1 MKKRLFALL
10 AAGMVGLSV
19 PFTVSASWK
28 QDSQQNWS
36 WVENGKKAT
45 GWKKINGKWYHF
57 EPYGVM
63 DTYWIVL
70 DDKTYYLGEDG
81 AMRTGWV
88 KDYDDKWN
96 YYNPAGDQVV
106 GQWKKIDGKWYYF
119 DDIGKMTTGWRK
131 FADGSDY
138 YFYPDG
144 HMATNTT
151 IDGNPIGADGRA
163 DISAW
168 IGNVDLDI
176 YDVGRYE
183 DGTHYFS
190 ADITNLS
197 KKTIKKIE
205 IDVYHY
211 DQIGK
216 PAYDYTTRSN
226 CYTLEEEVSI
236 APGETFFDYWDYDF
250 TNFSTYCFFP
260 AYLRVTYADG
270 SKETLKKTT
279 YTTFYGY
286 EGKDPKDEYF
296 PDFPYTS

>member
-28 QDSQQNWS
+28 QDSKQNWS

-57 EPYGVM
+57 DPYGVM
-63 DTYWIVL
+63 ETYWIML

-88 KDYDDKWN
+88 KDYDDTWN

-106 GQWKKIDGKWYYF
+106 GQWKQIGGKWYYF
-119 DDIGKMTTGWRK
+119 DDFGKMRTGWRK
-131 FADGSDY
+131 FADGSTY

-176 YDVGRYE
+176 YDAGRYE

-250 TNFSTYCFFP
+250 TNISTYCVFP

-270 SKETLKKTT
+270 LKETLKKLP
-279 YTTFYGY
+279 YMPFGDYR
-286 EGKDPKDEYF
+286 GKDPKDEYF

>member
-28 QDSQQNWS
+28 QDSKQNWS

-57 EPYGVM
+57 DPYGVM
-63 DTYWIVL
+63 ETYWIML

-88 KDYDDKWN
+88 KDYDDTWN

-106 GQWKKIDGKWYYF
+106 GQWKQIGGKWYYF
-119 DDIGKMTTGWRK
+119 DDFGKMRTGWRK
-131 FADGSDY
+131 FADGSTY

-168 IGNVDLDI
+168 IGNVDVDI
-176 YDVGRYE
+176 YDAGRYE

-250 TNFSTYCFFP
+250 TNISTYCVFP

-270 SKETLKKTT
+270 LKETLKKLP
-279 YTTFYGY
+279 YMPFGDYR
-286 EGKDPKDEYF
+286 GKDPKDEYF

>member
-28 QDSQQNWS
+28 QDSKQNWS

-88 KDYDDKWN
+88 KDYDDTWN

-106 GQWKKIDGKWYYF
+106 GQWKQIGGKWYYF
-119 DDIGKMTTGWRK
+119 DDFGKMMTGWWR
-131 FADGSDY
+131 FNGEYTY
-138 YFYPDG
+138 YLYPDG

-163 DISAW
+163 DVSAW
-168 IGNVDLDI
+168 IGNVDLAI
-176 YDVGRYE
+176 YDAGRYE

-250 TNFSTYCFFP
+250 TNISTYCVFP

-270 SKETLKKTT
+270 SKETLKKLS
-279 YTTFYGY
+279 YMPFGDYR
-286 EGKDPKDEYF
+286 GKDPKDEYF